1 MATAP
6 VGTFT
11 TAGMAIGSI
20 FLGPGSVIGTAIG
33 GVLDALGALGLGIR
47 TATPVLGWSQADK
60 IASPIA
66 DKITNELSNK
76 LNASQLNEMG
86 LGLPQRAISFIMA
99 NEPRSDRRN
108 KYIIPLQQ
116 VLNVHSTSKARIKF
130 SIYLF
135 LMQRLEWY
143 ATADVSTKLQG
154 EIDNRLK
161 YLIYDFV
168 LETKIPI
175 PVSPPVDDKI
185 VTPTA
190 PRQVGTDVAKY
201 LPYLA
206 LVGVGY
212 SILRRG

>member
-6 VGTFT
+6 VGTYT
-11 TAGMAIGSI
+11 TAGAAIGTI
-20 FLGPGSVIGTAIG
+20 IPGIGNVIGAAIG
-33 GVLDALGALGLGIR
+33 GVLDALGALGIGIR
-47 TATPVLGWSQADK
+47 TATPVLGWNQADK
-60 IASPIA
+60 ITSPIA
-66 DKITNELSNK
+66 DKVTEELSNK
-76 LNASQLNEMG
+76 LNAGQLSEMG

-99 NEPRSDRRN
+99 KEPRSDRRN

-143 ATADVSTKLQG
+143 ATADVASKLSG
-154 EIDNRLK
+154 EIDSRLK
-161 YLIYDFV
+161 YLIYDFI

-175 PVSPPVDDKI
+175 PISPPVDDKI

-190 PRQVGTDVAKY
+190 SRQVGTDVAKY

-212 SILRRG
+212 SIMKRG